1 MDFRSKR
8 RRHSLLALLLSISA
22 TTCSAPKDDT
32 ADATADPSNV
42 VAESANSLD
51 FADELANLVGLKHRS
66 GFLEGG
72 RIIGGWT
79 IEDYN
84 GADYGIQELEYL
96 GHTVLLLDSLTH
108 RESRKAYFQI
118 VAVLSIPPL
127 ADREIV
133 VPQACHL
140 NDEGDKNLVAIVE
153 HEDERWYTNVKRV
166 WRANPNPA
174 SFDEIPT
181 TGVKCRNEY
190 YGLDHLSSAE
200 SIN

>member
-1 MDFRSKR
+1 MDFQSKNGR
-8 RRHSLLALLLSISA
+8 DLLALLLSISA

-32 ADATADPSNV
+32 ADATTDPSNV
-42 VAESANSLD
+42 VAESADSLD
-51 FADELANLVGLKHRS
+51 FADELANLVGRKHRG
-66 GFLEGG
+66 GFLEGA
-72 RIIGGWT
+72 RRRGGWK

-84 GADYGIQELEYL
+84 GADYGIKELEYL
-96 GHTVLLLDSLTH
+96 GHTVLVLDSLTH
-108 RESRKAYFQI
+108 RESQKAYFQI
-118 VAVLSIPPL
+118 VAVLEIPPL

-133 VPQACHL
+133 VPQVCYL

-190 YGLDHLSSAE
+190 YGLGH
-200 SIN
+200 

>member
-1 MDFRSKR
+1 MDFRSRQR
-8 RRHSLLALLLSISA
+8 RDLLALLLSIGA
-22 TTCSAPKDDT
+22 TACSAPKDDT
-32 ADATADPSNV
+32 ADATRDPSNV
-42 VAESANSLD
+42 VAESADSLD
-51 FADELANLVGLKHRS
+51 FAVELANLVGLKFQS
-66 GFLEGG
+66 GFFEGAR
-72 RIIGGWT
+72 RIWGWM

-84 GADYGIQELEYL
+84 GAEYGIEELEYL
-96 GHTVLLLDSLTH
+96 GHTVLVLDSLTH

-133 VPQACHL
+133 VPQVCYL

-174 SFDEIPT
+174 GFDEIPT
-181 TGVKCRNEY
+181 TGVKCEDEF
-190 YGLDHLSSAE
+190 YGLE
-200 SIN
+200 